1 MSALTNERNE
11 KEKEAGYKEA
21 KAAQDVFRGCVENTM
36 SGDHLK
42 LQELIRDF
50 ARKTPGLSEQDV
62 IMGFQSEG
70 QTLIHIASKSGHEAV
85 FDYVLG
91 CLDGVSRKAAVNKAD
106 DKGYTPLIN
115 ATVSENA
122 KIMSKLL
129 DFGALVNARNQ
140 DLAAAI
146 HFAAGDGSVQRTKL
160 LVDAG
165 ADVTLTSRT
174 GGNCLHW
181 AAGKGRAEVIKYL
194 LTLSPGKLDINA
206 TSAGCPTAVV
216 MAAVASCDVGVQH
229 LVEAGADTGLVLSG
243 NLTLLHVC
251 AENDLRAAVAAIL
264 RTPSGL
270 KCALLETD
278 DGNKPV
284 HLAAMVGNA
293 AMVALLLPSSN
304 EPGDVESLLRDGKE
318 RLKRWE
324 ERHAATQGHPN
335 GGGSNG
341 NSSNSSGGNK
351 PRSTRPLEPVNPAVS
366 PAAEAEA
373 EAAKDAGNDFFKVKK
388 YPEALE
394 RYTAAICLKGDDA
407 TFWSNRS
414 ACYLALGDAPNA
426 LLDAEVCRRLRPD
439 WTKGCYRLAAARM
452 ELGMFEDAAVAAF
465 EGLKLDNNNLPLKL
479 LTQEAVKRGKEEYQK
494 SLSSSK

>member
-1 MSALTNERNE
+1 MSTE
-11 KEKEAGYKEA
+11 KKEAGYKEA
-21 KAAQDVFRGCVENTM
+21 KAAQDTFRGCVENAM
-36 SGDHLK
+36 SGEQFK
-42 LQELIRDF
+42 LQELVRDF

-85 FDYVLG
+85 FDYVIG

-115 ATVSENA
+115 ATVAENA
-122 KIMSKLL
+122 QIMSKLL

-146 HFAAGDGSVQRTKL
+146 HFAAGDGSVVRTKL

-165 ADVTLTSRT
+165 ADVNLASRT

-181 AAGKGRAEVIKYL
+181 AAGKGRAEVLKYL
-194 LTLSPGKLDINA
+194 LSLSPGKLDINA

-216 MAAVASCDVGVQH
+216 MAAVASCDAGVQI
-229 LVEAGADTGLVLSG
+229 LVEAGADTGLVLTG

-251 AENDLRAAVAAIL
+251 AENDLRAAVTAIL

-284 HLAAMVGNA
+284 HLAAMVGNES
-293 AMVALLLPSSN
+293 MVALLLPSSN
-304 EPGDVESLLRDGKE
+304 EPGDVASILRDGKE
-318 RLKRWE
+318 RMKRWE
-324 ERHAATQGHPN
+324 ERHAATQRHSN
-335 GGGSNG
+335 GGGG
-341 NSSNSSGGNK
+341 SSNNNSGGNK
-351 PRSTRPLEPVNPAVS
+351 PRSTRPLEPVSPAAS

-373 EAAKDAGNDFFKVKK
+373 EAAKDEGNNLFKVKK
-388 YPEALE
+388 YPDALE
-394 RYTAAICLKGDDA
+394 RYTTAIRLKGDDA

-414 ACYLALGDAPNA
+414 ACFLAMGDAPNA

-439 WTKGCYRLAAARM
+439 WTKGCYRLAAARL

-465 EGLKLDNNNLPLKL
+465 EGLKLDNNNLPLKV

-494 SLSSSK
+494 SLSK